1 MGASANRS
9 SARCAV
15 WDTSEPVDEMTSAPR
30 TIAFYDAY
38 ASLDGSGRIL
48 RIITS
53 NLDRARFEPL
63 VILPRDEAL
72 AEALREDG
80 CHVVVLPPDPPLDS
94 YGGAIMA
101 SGVLGK
107 ARAAASVRR
116 HAADVARCLREEG
129 AALLHCNQTRAVLQ
143 AGMGGVRAGI
153 PVVWNVLIREPL
165 PSWLVRY
172 AGGLADHVIGLT
184 PDIIDDF
191 AGGDRLRT
199 MITIIPNSVD
209 AARFSPDL
217 DGTAVRRELG
227 LRAGHSLILMIGVLA
242 RRKGHDV
249 LVRAAPRIIASLPS
263 ARIVIAGG
271 VPDGGPSWQSEL
283 EALIVELKVDGIV
296 RLLGWRSDVPEL
308 LAACDLYAL
317 PSRREGFP
325 GTVLEA
331 MASARPVVA
340 TPAAAAGVI
349 DGVTGRIV
357 PTDDHDALADAIIE
371 TLADP
376 DRARGM
382 GEEGRRVAMRDYS
395 AAAIARRYEDVY
407 TDLLGAPA

>member
-1 MGASANRS
+1 V
-9 SARCAV
+9 RC
-15 WDTSEPVDEMTSAPR
+15 
-30 TIAFYDAY
+30 
-38 ASLDGSGRIL
+38 
-48 RIITS
+48 
-53 NLDRARFEPL
+53 
-63 VILPRDEAL
+63 
-72 AEALREDG
+72 
-80 CHVVVLPPDPPLDS
+80 C
-94 YGGAIMA
+94 
-101 SGVLGK
+101 
-107 ARAAASVRR
+107 
-116 HAADVARCLREEG
+116 
-129 AALLHCNQTRAVLQ
+129 
-143 AGMGGVRAGI
+143 
-153 PVVWNVLIREPL
+153 EPL

-172 AGGLADHVIGLT
+172 AGGLVDHVVGLT

-191 AGGDRLRT
+191 SGGDRLRG
-199 MITIIPNSVD
+199 MMTIIPNSVG
-209 AARFSPDL
+209 ASRFSPDF
-217 DGTAVRRELG
+217 DGTAVRTELG
-227 LRAGHSLILMIGVLA
+227 LRAGHSMILMIGVLA

-249 LVRAAPRIIASLPS
+249 LVRAAPRIAASLPS
-263 ARIVIAGG
+263 VRILIVGG
-271 VPDGGPSWQSEL
+271 VPDEGPSWQSEL

-325 GTVLEA
+325 GSVLEA

-382 GEEGRRVAMRDYS
+382 GEEGRRVAVRDYS
-395 AAAIARRYEDVY
+395 AEAIARRYEDVY
-407 TDLLGAPA
+407 TDLLGGPA